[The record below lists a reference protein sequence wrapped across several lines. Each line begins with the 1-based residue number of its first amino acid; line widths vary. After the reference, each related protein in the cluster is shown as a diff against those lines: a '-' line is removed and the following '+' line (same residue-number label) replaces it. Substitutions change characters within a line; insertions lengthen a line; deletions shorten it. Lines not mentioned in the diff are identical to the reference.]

1 MNVPETEKE
10 VEGET
15 EAHHHVKGEEIDQK
29 EDKMV
34 NHGKE

>member
-1 MNVPETEKE
+1 MEKE

-15 EAHHHVKGEEIDQK
+15 EAYHAHVKEEEIDQK
-29 EDKMV
+29 KDKMV